1 MTEWFEKRLDEIAEF
16 NPRESLGKG
25 SIAKKIS
32 MDKLQPFCR
41 DVPEF
46 ELEPYSGG
54 TKFRNG
60 DTIMARIT
68 PCLENGKTA
77 KVSVLEDGEVGFG
90 STEYIV
96 FRAKDGC
103 DPDFLYYLVTSPIV
117 RGPAIKSMV
126 GSSGRQRVQTD
137 VLQTLLVKV
146 PDLEEQ
152 KSISGILK
160 SLDEKIATNRAIN
173 DNLQQQ
179 AASLYFSM
187 FVSYDYYANMEFED
201 SEFGRIPKGW
211 QVLSLDDV
219 TINIRDRVHN
229 NNYRV
234 LSALNSGIL
243 QPSDEYF
250 TKQVFSKDISNY
262 IIVAEN
268 DFAYNPA
275 RVNIGSLG
283 INDLGYTGCV
293 SPVYVVF
300 RTENNYQNFMRF
312 FVKSKRFQE
321 EVKTRASG
329 SVRQAM
335 NYADFS
341 LIRLVYPPKSAIDE
355 FNDMVEPIWKNIKHL
370 RQENEKLSELRD
382 SLLPK
387 LMSGEID
394 VSAVQL

>member
-1 MTEWFEKRLDEIAEF
+1 MKCELSDICVYRNERISTNALNSHTYVSTENMLPDKGGITDAA
-16 NPRESLGKG
+16 SLPTVSQTSKFRYGDTLV
-25 SIAKKIS
+25 SNIRPYFKKIWFAEYDGGCS
-32 MDKLQPFCR
+32 N
-41 DVPEF
+41 DVLVFSAKEGVDPKYLYYVLANDSF
-46 ELEPYSGG
+46 FAYSTATSKG
-54 TKFRNG
+54 TKMPRG
-60 DTIMARIT
+60 DKTSIMQYQI
-68 PCLENGKTA
+68 E
-77 KVSVLEDGEVGFG
+77 KVD
-90 STEYIV
+90 
-96 FRAKDGC
+96 
-103 DPDFLYYLVTSPIV
+103 SPTQKKIA
-117 RGPAIKSMV
+117 AILSA
-126 GSSGRQRVQTD
+126 
-137 VLQTLLVKV
+137 
-146 PDLEEQ
+146 
-152 KSISGILK
+152 
-160 SLDEKIATNRAIN
+160 LDEKIATNRAIN
-173 DNLQQQ
+173 DNLEQQ

-394 VSAVQL
+394 ISAVQL

>member
-16 NPRESLGKG
+16 NPRESLSKG

-160 SLDEKIATNRAIN
+160 SLDDKIAANRMIN

-179 AASLYFSM
+179 AASIFTKWLSTCADASTIGDM
-187 FVSYDYYANMEFED
+187 SYNILDYSPVG
-201 SEFGRIPKGW
+201 SEQIR
-211 QVLSLDDV
+211 LLNSSDV
-219 TINIRDRVHN
+219 TEGVFPIAPLVPNKDLKGHFKKRFKFGDILYSEIRPRNHH
-229 NNYRV
+229 YGFV
-234 LSALNSGIL
+234 LFDA
-243 QPSDEYF
+243 SD
-250 TKQVFSKDISNY
+250 Y
-262 IIVAEN
+262 IASTRLMVIRAIEN
-268 DFAYNPA
+268 K
-275 RVNIGSLG
+275 
-283 INDLGYTGCV
+283 V
-293 SPVYVVF
+293 SPAMLYQYLLLPEVEAEF
-300 RTENNYQNFMRF
+300 TLKTESR
-312 FVKSKRFQE
+312 
-321 EVKTRASG
+321 SG
-329 SVRQAM
+329 TFPQG
-335 NYADFS
+335 NYADMAS
-341 LIRLVYPPKSAIDE
+341 IRVPYSPTDSQVAISE
-355 FNDMVEPIWKNIKHL
+355 TLTQIRYTIAQNQLESQRL
-370 RQENEKLSELRD
+370 TELRD
-382 SLLPK
+382 TLLPK
-387 LMSGEID
+387 LMSGELD
-394 VSAVQL
+394 VSAVEL